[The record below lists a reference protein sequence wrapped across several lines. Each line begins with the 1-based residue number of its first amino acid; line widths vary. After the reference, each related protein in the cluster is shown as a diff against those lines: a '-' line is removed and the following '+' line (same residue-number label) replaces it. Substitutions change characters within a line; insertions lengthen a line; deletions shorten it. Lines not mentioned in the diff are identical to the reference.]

1 MRIGVAV
8 SDPLGIL
15 ATPLTI
21 IKRAD
26 IETDIGA
33 ILEIVRKKEA
43 GKIIIGMPLML
54 DGASGRQVEKV
65 QAFADELRRRIEV
78 PIEFRDERLSTVVA
92 KQRVQEARKTV
103 RDTRYDAAAAAL
115 VLQSYLDETTGVT
128 EIREDE
134 GF

>member
-1 MRIGVAV
+1 
-8 SDPLGIL
+8 
-15 ATPLTI
+15 
-21 IKRAD
+21 
-26 IETDIGA
+26 
-33 ILEIVRKKEA
+33 
-43 GKIIIGMPLML
+43 MPLML

-65 QAFADELRRRIEV
+65 RSFADELRRRIEV